1 MAPYFVALFAMLL
14 SATCALTLF
23 SCIRH
28 FDSAEP
34 PAAHSRKDEPVA
46 GAAGV

>member
-1 MAPYFVALFAMLL
+1 MAAYFVALFAMVL

-23 SCIRH
+23 YCIRH

-34 PAAHSRKDEPVA
+34 PDKRADRHVA
-46 GAAGV
+46 L